1 MKNWLTEY
9 FYHTKAERRGALLL
23 AILAVLLFLLP
34 RAYSLFVEPANGSDY
49 QAYADSV
56 AQYLVTESS
65 TGKTTEAESIL
76 FYFDPNTL
84 PQDSLVLLGLSRKTA
99 QTIVKF
105 RNKVRPFRQPED
117 LLDIYTLDEADYQRL
132 LPYIRIQQ
140 APNSSTPSTERAY
153 AKAAPNDKPYTL
165 FPFDPNTL
173 SGDSL
178 QLLGI
183 RGRTV
188 RTLLKYREKGGRFRK
203 KEDLQKV
210 YGLRAET
217 YDRIEEYIQIEEK
230 GFSDKPTDEIAEAAP
245 SAIPVSYDRPA
256 EPASIDIN
264 RASPEEWQQLPGIG
278 PAYARRICAFRDKL
292 GGFVRVEQVA
302 ETYGLPDST
311 FQQLRPKLQPSPVF
325 RKINVNTADAAALQ
339 AHPYLGWKQANAIV
353 AYRNQHGAFSS
364 LEEVA
369 KVRALPSELHEKM
382 RGYWSVD

>member
-9 FYHTKAERRGALLL
+9 FYHTKTERRGAWLL
-23 AILAVLLFLLP
+23 AIIALLLFLLP
-34 RAYSLFVEPANGSDY
+34 QAYPLFVAPPPSGY

-56 AQYLVTESS
+56 QQYLAAEEAAEPAE
-65 TGKTTEAESIL
+65 TEAVL

-84 PQDSLVLLGLSRKTA
+84 PQDSLVLLGLPRKTA

-117 LLDIYTLDEADYQRL
+117 LLDIYTLDEADYQRI
-132 LPYIRIQQ
+132 LPYVRIQAPPMKQQ
-140 APNSSTPSTERAY
+140 ASETTASTQQSRETE
-153 AKAAPNDKPYTL
+153 AAALL

-173 SGDSL
+173 PGDSL

-188 RTLLKYREKGGRFRK
+188 RNLLKYREKGGRFYK
-203 KEDLQKV
+203 KEDLQKI
-210 YGLRAET
+210 YGLRTATYERLAPYIRIQENPTPKTAEV
-217 YDRIEEYIQIEEK
+217 Q
-230 GFSDKPTDEIAEAAP
+230 EASP
-245 SAIPVSYDRPA
+245 PESTTPA
-256 EPASIDIN
+256 FTRSVEPAVIDIN
-264 RASPEEWQQLPGIG
+264 RAGPEEWQQLRGIG

-292 GGFVRVEQVA
+292 GGFVSVNQVA

-311 FQQLRPKLQPSPVF
+311 FQQLQPKFRLSPVF
-325 RKINVNTADAAALQ
+325 RKINVNTADAADLQ

-364 LEEVA
+364 VDEVA
-369 KVRALPSELHEKM
+369 RVRALPVDLHRKM
-382 RGYWSVD
+382 RGYWRVE

>member
-9 FYHTKAERRGALLL
+9 FYHTKAERRGAWLL
-23 AILAVLLFLLP
+23 AIIALLLFLLP
-34 RAYSLFVEPANGSDY
+34 QAYPLFVEPPPAGY

-56 AQYLVTESS
+56 QQYLAAE
-65 TGKTTEAESIL
+65 EAAEPAESKAVL

-84 PQDSLVLLGLSRKTA
+84 PQDSLVLLGLPRKTA

-132 LPYIRIQQ
+132 LPYVRIQASPAGEQ
-140 APNSSTPSTERAY
+140 AAAATASSTPSRDTET
-153 AKAAPNDKPYTL
+153 AALL

-188 RTLLKYREKGGRFRK
+188 RNLLKYREKGGRFYKKDDLRK
-203 KEDLQKV
+203 I
-210 YGLRAET
+210 YGLRAAT
-217 YDRIEEYIQIEEK
+217 YERLAPYVRIPESPAPKVAAVQ
-230 GFSDKPTDEIAEAAP
+230 EASTAASTAP
-245 SAIPVSYDRPA
+245 VFTRSAGPA
-256 EPASIDIN
+256 VIDIN
-264 RASPEEWQQLPGIG
+264 RAGPEEWQQLRGIG
-278 PAYARRICAFRDKL
+278 PAYARRICSFRDKL
-292 GGFVRVEQVA
+292 GGFVSVNQVA

-311 FQQLRPKLQPSPVF
+311 FQQLQPKFRLSPVF
-325 RKINVNTADAAALQ
+325 RKINVNTADAAGLQ
-339 AHPYLGWKQANAIV
+339 DHPYLSWKQANAIV

-364 LEEVA
+364 VDEVA
-369 KVRALPSELHEKM
+369 RVRALPADLHRKM
-382 RGYWSVD
+382 RGYWRVE